1 MDQFTFDFRQ
11 LATWDVSKQPPTPL
25 GIVGPK
31 RPLPPNE
38 LAALKSALRFGKAFS
53 PILETADEIADIASK
68 PLRATILLPSK
79 LPITSTTPPIIVK
92 LSSSRSFTEAL
103 GVAASAAAVV
113 GANGS
118 LGFYASTT
126 REVGFFS
133 TVGGGIIFNSPS
145 LSLGAEVTW
154 IFGTPADFSGP
165 YFGLAVG
172 GGVGVSG
179 TVTLLFA
186 PTLPLSVPL
195 TLTL

>member
-1 MDQFTFDFRQ
+1 
-11 LATWDVSKQPPTPL
+11 
-25 GIVGPK
+25 
-31 RPLPPNE
+31 
-38 LAALKSALRFGKAFS
+38 
-53 PILETADEIADIASK
+53 
-68 PLRATILLPSK
+68 
-79 LPITSTTPPIIVK
+79 
-92 LSSSRSFTEAL
+92 
-103 GVAASAAAVV
+103 
-113 GANGS
+113 
-118 LGFYASTT
+118 
-126 REVGFFS
+126 

-195 TLTL
+195 TLTLMGGSFNVSATTPTKFPVTVTIQVTNTVITRLATF